1 MAGFMEIDGNGNLYH
16 GNFTGIL
23 MGSSGNLM
31 VFCIPE
37 NKALVFSLEL
47 TASLHLKMDGW
58 NTNLSCWGKRRIFQ
72 GRLLL
77 VLGSATK
84 SS

>member
-31 VFCIPE
+31 DFCIPE
-37 NKALVFSLEL
+37 NKALEL

-58 NTNLSCWGKRRIFQ
+58 NTNLSCWGKRPIFQ